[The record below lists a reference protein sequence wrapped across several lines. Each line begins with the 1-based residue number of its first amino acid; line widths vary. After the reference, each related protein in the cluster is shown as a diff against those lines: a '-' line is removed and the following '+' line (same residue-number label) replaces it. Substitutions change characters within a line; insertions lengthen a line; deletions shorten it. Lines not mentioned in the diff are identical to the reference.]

1 MKLNN
6 SLGPGLRGIQSEKL
20 HMGMYF
26 NLGSMDFLGLYV
38 NLCVCIFFPGER
50 MHSLHQIFEGVCD
63 SKKVE
68 PLYLFFKRRWVIYR
82 GWGGSL

>member
-38 NLCVCIFFPGER
+38 NLCVCVHF
-50 MHSLHQIFEGVCD
+50 SLEKECIVCIKFSKGYVIQKRSSHCIYFLKEG
-63 SKKVE
+63 
-68 PLYLFFKRRWVIYR
+68 
-82 GWGGSL
+82 G